1 MHNTESTYEHYF
13 TTDNRLN
20 VERIREEF
28 PILFQDINGK
38 PLVYFDNAATTQ
50 KPLCVIEAL
59 THYYTTNNANIH
71 RGIHTLA
78 ERATSDFEA
87 TRTTVASFINAKER
101 EEIIFT
107 RGTTESINLVAA
119 TYGKTFIKAGDEI
132 VLSSMEHHSNQVP
145 WQMLAQHV
153 GATIKYI
160 PMNDAGE
167 LILDDL
173 SNIITPKT
181 KFVSCV
187 HVSNALGTINPI
199 ETIIQQAHAVGA
211 KVLIDG
217 AQSTSHLD
225 IDVQKLDVDFFV
237 FSGHKLYGP
246 TGVGILYGKR
256 ALLEA
261 MPPYQGGGEMIS
273 EVSYETCSFNEL
285 PYKFEAGTP
294 SIADVIA
301 LKPAI
306 DFIQALGKN
315 NIRAYENELLE
326 YAKSKITQIEGV
338 RLIGTAKN
346 KVSVLSFVI
355 DHAHHQDLGILL
367 DQGGIAIRT
376 GHHCTQPLMSR
387 LKISGTSRA
396 SFSFY
401 NTKEEIDRFI
411 IALEKAVKLLR

>member
-355 DHAHHQDLGILL
+355 DHVHHQDLGILL

>member
-1 MHNTESTYEHYF
+1 MHNIESTYEHYF

-50 KPLCVIEAL
+50 KPLSVIEAL

-78 ERATSDFEA
+78 ERATTDFEA
-87 TRTTVASFINAKER
+87 TRATVAAFINAKEK

-119 TYGKTFIKAGDEI
+119 TFGKTFIKAGDEI

-145 WQMLAQHV
+145 WQILAQQV
-153 GATIKYI
+153 GATIKYL

-167 LILDDL
+167 LMVDAFKTLI
-173 SNIITPKT
+173 NEKT
-181 KFVSCV
+181 KLVACV

-199 ETIIQQAHAVGA
+199 ESIIQHAHAVGA

-217 AQSTSHLD
+217 AQATSHLE
-225 IDVQKLDVDFFV
+225 IDVQKLDADFYV
-237 FSGHKLYGP
+237 FSGHKIYGP

-256 ALLEA
+256 ALLES

-306 DFIQALGKN
+306 EFIQALGKK
-315 NIRAYENELLE
+315 NIQTYENELLA
-326 YAKSKITQIEGV
+326 YANNKIQQIEGV
-338 RLIGTAKN
+338 RLIGTAKE

-355 DHAHHQDLGILL
+355 DQVHHQDLGILL
-367 DQGGIAIRT
+367 DQSGIAIRT

-401 NTKEEIDRFI
+401 NTTEEIDRFI
-411 IALEKAVKLLR
+411 LALEKAVKLLR